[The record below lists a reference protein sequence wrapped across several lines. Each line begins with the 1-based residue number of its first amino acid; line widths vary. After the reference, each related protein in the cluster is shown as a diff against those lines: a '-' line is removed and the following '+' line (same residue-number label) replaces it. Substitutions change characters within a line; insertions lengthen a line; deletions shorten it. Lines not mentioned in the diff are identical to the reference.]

1 LKIYWANGYV
11 RLKSKVLK
19 NPNAVEPEILH
30 TSAWGDDDG
39 YTFPVEVGYDPF
51 TLEIIASEG
60 RMEVILNDT
69 YSRVYQGTDMEKWSV
84 FENYF
89 KAGNYF
95 QTKDENAFSRLKYYT
110 LEVMH

>member
-1 LKIYWANGYV
+1 
-11 RLKSKVLK
+11 
-19 NPNAVEPEILH
+19 
-30 TSAWGDDDG
+30 
-39 YTFPVEVGYDPF
+39 
-51 TLEIIASEG
+51 
-60 RMEVILNDT
+60 MEVILNDT